1 MTSLRLGG
9 VPEHFNLPW
18 HLAIESDA
26 LSDLDLSWQDQP
38 GGTGAM
44 LSSLDEGEL
53 DMVSIL
59 TEGTVLAID
68 QGAPLTILQVYVQ
81 SPLRWGVHV
90 PAASRFQAEDELD
103 GARIAI
109 SRFRSGS
116 HLMAFV
122 FANRMGWGI
131 DDDQFVVIGNL
142 EGARESFAG
151 AESDLFLWDRYM
163 TQMLVDNGE
172 FRRVGVQ
179 VTPWPS
185 FVFAARDEVIE
196 SSGDELNRVIDEV
209 VAQAV
214 NLHSRSTVVEDLTA
228 RYDIDPATVQEWLN
242 VTEFA
247 PRGPVDDAMLAG
259 TLATLRSAGF
269 S

>member
-1 MTSLRLGG
+1 MNSLRLGG

-26 LSDLDLSWQDQP
+26 LSDLDLSWEDQP

-44 LSSLDEGEL
+44 LASLDAGEL

-68 QGAPLTILQVYVQ
+68 QGAPLTIMQVYVQ

-90 PAASRFQAEDELD
+90 PAASRFQAEDELAE
-103 GARIAI
+103 ARIAI

-116 HLMAFV
+116 HLMSFV
-122 FANRMGWGI
+122 FANRMGWTI

-142 EGARESFAG
+142 DGARESFAA

-163 TQMLVDNGE
+163 TQVLVDNGE

-185 FVFAARDEVIE
+185 FVFAARNEVIE
-196 SSGDELNRVIDEV
+196 SSGEQVTRVIDEV
-209 VAQAV
+209 VSQALG
-214 NLHSRSTVVEDLTA
+214 LHARPSIIDDLTG
-228 RYDIDPATVQEWLN
+228 RYDIDAATAQEWLD

-247 PRGPVDDAMLAG
+247 ERGPVDQEMLSS